1 MHRIR
6 HQGAKGEPMTDKP
19 HVLIAGAGIGG
30 LTAALGL
37 LHQGFP
43 VSVYEQA
50 KELREVGAGVL
61 ISPNGM
67 RVLTSL
73 GIAERALAVAAH
85 PVRRE
90 VRLWNTGQAW
100 PTFEL
105 NTVAAAVYGYPFA
118 WLFRPDLLEL
128 LADAITH
135 LAPDAIH
142 LGCSA
147 TSCRQDA
154 ETVTLLFADGR
165 TVSGDALVGADG
177 VHSVVRSTLHG
188 TDQPEFTGFIA
199 WRGVI
204 PFTALPSRFADGVAK
219 TWVGPRGHVVEYP
232 IRRGELL
239 NFVGVVQRDDWRTE
253 SWSTVG
259 SRKQLVA
266 DFNGWHDDVQ
276 IMIEAIPQPNLWAL
290 SMHRRLPHW
299 SVDRMTLLGDACH
312 PTLPFLGQ
320 GATMAIE
327 DGLVLARAMAAY
339 TPDIARGFGAYE
351 AVRKERTSRLVAGA
365 EENVKRITNPIL
377 ADPATAQVFLETEF
391 AEAKMSERLNWV
403 YEYDATS
410 VVV

>member
-1 MHRIR
+1 MS
-6 HQGAKGEPMTDKP
+6 DNP

-37 LHQGFP
+37 LRRGFR

-67 RVLTSL
+67 RVLTDL
-73 GIAERALAVAAH
+73 GVADRALAIAAH

-128 LADAITH
+128 LAEAVVE

-142 LGCSA
+142 LGHSV
-147 TSCRQDA
+147 TSCRQGA
-154 ETVTLLFADGR
+154 ETVTLLFTNGR
-165 TVSGDALVGADG
+165 TASGDALIGADG
-177 VHSVVRSTLHG
+177 VHSVIRSTLHG
-188 TDQPEFTGFIA
+188 IDQPEFTGFIA

-204 PFTALPSRFADGVAK
+204 PFTTLPPRFSDGVAK
-219 TWVGPRGHVVEYP
+219 TWVGPKGHVVEYP
-232 IRRGELL
+232 VRRGELL
-239 NFVGVVQRDDWRTE
+239 NFVGLVQRDDWRTE
-253 SWSTVG
+253 SWSAVG
-259 SRKQLVA
+259 SREQLAV
-266 DFNGWHDDVQ
+266 DFDGWHDDVQ
-276 IMIEAIPQPNLWAL
+276 IMIQSVPQPNLWAL
-290 SMHRRLPHW
+290 GVHPPLQHW
-299 SVDRMTLLGDACH
+299 SVDRITLLGDACH

-327 DGLVLARAMAAY
+327 DGLILARALAAY
-339 TPDIARGFGAYE
+339 VPDIARGFTAYE
-351 AVRKERTSRLVAGA
+351 AARKERTSHLVAA
-365 EENVKRITNPIL
+365 ATENVKRITNPIL
-377 ADPATAQVFLETEF
+377 ADPTKAQSFLDAEF
-391 AEAKMSERLNWV
+391 AEVKMSERLNWV
-403 YEYDATS
+403 YEYDAVN

>member
-1 MHRIR
+1 MS
-6 HQGAKGEPMTDKP
+6 DKP

-37 LHQGFP
+37 LRHGFR

-50 KELREVGAGVL
+50 RELRDVGAGVL

-67 RVLTSL
+67 RVLASL
-73 GIAERALAVAAH
+73 GVADRVLAVAAH

-105 NTVAAAVYGYPFA
+105 NTVAAAKYGFPFA

-128 LADAITH
+128 LAAAVTD

-142 LGCSA
+142 LGYKV

-165 TVSGDALVGADG
+165 TATGDAQVGADG
-177 VHSVVRSTLHG
+177 VHSAVRSTLHG
-188 TDQPEFTGFIA
+188 TDQPELTGFIA

-204 PFTALPSRFADGVAK
+204 PFTALPPRFADGVAK
-219 TWVGPRGHVVEYP
+219 TWVGPSGHVVEYP

-259 SRKQLVA
+259 SCEQLA
-266 DFNGWHDDVQ
+266 DDFQGWHDDVQ
-276 IMIEAIPQPNLWAL
+276 IMIRALPQPNLWAL
-290 SMHRRLPHW
+290 SMHRELPHW
-299 SVDRMTLLGDACH
+299 SVDRITLLGDACH

-327 DGLVLARAMAAY
+327 DGLILARALNAHTPHIVRGFAAY
-339 TPDIARGFGAYE
+339 ETAR
-351 AVRKERTSRLVAGA
+351 KDRTSHLVATAA
-365 EENVKRITNPIL
+365 ENAKRITNPVF
-377 ADPATAQVFLETEF
+377 ADATAAQAFLDLEF
-391 AEAKMSERLNWV
+391 AEMKMSERLDWV
-403 YEYDATS
+403 YSYDAAN

>member
-1 MHRIR
+1 MS
-6 HQGAKGEPMTDKP
+6 GKP

-37 LHQGFP
+37 LRRGFP

-67 RVLTSL
+67 RVLTNL
-73 GIAERALAVAAH
+73 GVAERALAIAAH

-105 NTVAAAVYGYPFA
+105 NTVASAVYGHPFA

-128 LADAITH
+128 LAEAVID

-142 LGCSA
+142 LGYKA
-147 TSCRQDA
+147 TSCRQEA
-154 ETVTLLFADGR
+154 GTVTLLFADGR
-165 TVSGDALVGADG
+165 TASGDALVGADG
-177 VHSVVRSTLHG
+177 VHSVIRNSLHG

-204 PFTALPSRFADGVAK
+204 PFTALPSRFYDSVAK
-219 TWVGPRGHVVEYP
+219 TWVGPTGHVVEYP
-232 IRRGELL
+232 VRRGELL
-239 NFVGVVQRDDWRTE
+239 NFVGVVQRNDWHTE

-259 SRKQLVA
+259 SREDLA
-266 DFNGWHDDVQ
+266 SDFDGWHDDVR
-276 IMIEAIPQPNLWAL
+276 IMIQAVPQPNLWAL
-290 SMHRRLPHW
+290 SVHRPLQYW
-299 SVDRMTLLGDACH
+299 SADRITLLGDACH

-327 DGLVLARAMAAY
+327 DGLVLARAMDAY
-339 TPDIARGFGAYE
+339 APDVVRGFASYE

-377 ADPATAQVFLETEF
+377 ADPSSAKMFLDAEF
-391 AEAKMSERLNWV
+391 AEVKMSERLSWV
-403 YEYDATS
+403 YEYDAAN
-410 VVV
+410 VAV

>member
-1 MHRIR
+1 MR
-6 HQGAKGEPMTDKP
+6 DKP
-19 HVLIAGAGIGG
+19 RLLIAGAGIGG

-37 LHQGFP
+37 LRQGFA

-67 RVLTSL
+67 RALTSL
-73 GIAERALAVAAH
+73 GVAERALAVAAH
-85 PVRRE
+85 PAKRE
-90 VRLWNTGQAW
+90 VRLWKTGQAW

-105 NTVAAAVYGYPFA
+105 NTVAATAYGYPFA
-118 WLFRPDLLEL
+118 WLFRPDLLDL
-128 LADAITH
+128 LAEAVTA

-142 LGCSA
+142 LGYKV
-147 TSCRQDA
+147 TSCKQDA
-154 ETVTLLFADGR
+154 EGATLLFTDGG
-165 TVSGDALVGADG
+165 TTSGDALVGADG

-204 PFTALPSRFADGVAK
+204 PHTELPPRFDDGVAK
-219 TWVGPRGHVVEYP
+219 TWLGPNGHVVEYP

-259 SRKQLVA
+259 SREQLAA
-266 DFNGWHDDVQ
+266 DFQGWHDDIQ
-276 IMIEAIPQPNLWAL
+276 IMIRAIPQPNLWAL
-290 SMHRRLPHW
+290 STHRQLPHW
-299 SVDRMTLLGDACH
+299 SVDRITLLGDACH

-327 DGLVLARAMAAY
+327 DGLILARALDAH
-339 TPDIARGFGAYE
+339 PVDIARGFAAYE
-351 AVRKERTSRLVAGA
+351 SARKGRTSQLVAAAA
-365 EENVKRITNPIL
+365 ENAKRITNPIF
-377 ADPATAQVFLETEF
+377 ADETAARTFLEAEF
-391 AEAKMSERLNWV
+391 GEAKMSERLDWV
-403 YEYDATS
+403 YKYDAANA
-410 VVV
+410 VV